1 MRVIL
6 LTGKGGVGKTS
17 HAIATALGAA
27 THRHRVF
34 LLSADPAHSLGDALG
49 RRVGARPVEIAE
61 GVVAREVAVL
71 DELDRSWSEIQRWLR
86 ELLRDETDEVLAEEL
101 LVFPGLEE
109 LMALRAV
116 REIEATGDFDVCVVD
131 CAPTG
136 ATLRMLRFPD
146 ALRIFMENFFDL
158 ERRGARLLRPL
169 MERVHAAGVVPR
181 EEFFEAIERLYSDV
195 EDVRQILMDG
205 DRTTARLV
213 VNPAR
218 VVVEE
223 TRRSFA
229 YLSLYGVATD
239 AVVVNRLLPA
249 EAAGGYLA
257 RWAERERGELDS
269 IEASFPIPQF
279 RAPLYPHE
287 LRGIEDL
294 AGLARDVFGD
304 RDPAEVFTHGR
315 PIRLRKHAGRTR
327 LEVDLPSISKEEIEV
342 ITRGSD
348 LIVQVRNA
356 SRWIA
361 LPASVRGRPIRRARL
376 HEGVLE
382 VDFE

>member
-27 THRHRVF
+27 AHGHRVF
-34 LLSADPAHSLGDALG
+34 LLSADPAHSIGDALG
-49 RRVGARPVEIAE
+49 RRVGARPLELVE

-86 ELLRDETDEVLAEEL
+86 ELLRDETDEIIAEEL

-109 LMALRAV
+109 LVALRAV
-116 REIEATGDFDVCVVD
+116 REVEETGDFDVCVVD

-146 ALRIFMENFFDL
+146 ALRIFMENFFQL

-169 MERVHAAGVVPR
+169 MERVHASGVIPR
-181 EEFFEAIERLYSDV
+181 EEFFEAFERLYGDV
-195 EDVRQILMDG
+195 EEVRQILLDG

-239 AVVVNRLLPA
+239 AVVINRLLPE
-249 EAAGGYLA
+249 EAACGVLA
-257 RWAERERGELDS
+257 RWAERERGELEE
-269 IEASFPIPQF
+269 IEASFPIPKF

-287 LRGIEDL
+287 LRGIDDL
-294 AGLARDVFGD
+294 RRLASDVYGD
-304 RDPAEVFTHGR
+304 RDPAAIFTDSR
-315 PIRLRKHAGRTR
+315 PIRLRKRAGRTR
-327 LEVDLPSISKEEIEV
+327 LEVDLPGVSKEEIDV
-342 ITRGSD
+342 STRGTD
-348 LIVQVRNA
+348 LIVRVRHT

-361 LPASVRGRPIRRARL
+361 LPASVAGRPIVKVRL
-376 HEGVLE
+376 RDAVLAVE
-382 VDFE
+382 FG

>member
-1 MRVIL
+1 
-6 LTGKGGVGKTS
+6 
-17 HAIATALGAA
+17 
-27 THRHRVF
+27 
-34 LLSADPAHSLGDALG
+34 
-49 RRVGARPVEIAE
+49 
-61 GVVAREVAVL
+61 
-71 DELDRSWSEIQRWLR
+71 
-86 ELLRDETDEVLAEEL
+86 
-101 LVFPGLEE
+101 
-109 LMALRAV
+109 
-116 REIEATGDFDVCVVD
+116 
-131 CAPTG
+131 
-136 ATLRMLRFPD
+136 MLRFPD

-169 MERVHAAGVVPR
+169 MERVRAAGVVPR
-181 EEFFEAIERLYSDV
+181 DEFFEAIERLYRDV

-257 RWAERERGELDS
+257 RWAERARGELAS

-279 RAPLYPHE
+279 RAPLYPRE

-304 RDPAEVFTHGR
+304 RDPAEVFMHTR

-327 LEVDLPSISKEEIEV
+327 LEADLPGISKEEIEV
-342 ITRGSD
+342 TTRGSD
-348 LIVQVRNA
+348 LIVRVRNA

-361 LPASVRGRPIRRARL
+361 LPESVRGRPIRKARL
-376 HEGVLE
+376 HDGVLE

>member
-1 MRVIL
+1 L
-6 LTGKGGVGKTS
+6 
-17 HAIATALGAA
+17 
-27 THRHRVF
+27 
-34 LLSADPAHSLGDALG
+34 
-49 RRVGARPVEIAE
+49 
-61 GVVAREVAVL
+61 
-71 DELDRSWSEIQRWLR
+71 LR
-86 ELLRDETDEVLAEEL
+86 EDTNEILAEEL

-116 REIEATGDFDVCVVD
+116 REVEATGDFDVCVVD

-169 MERVHAAGVVPR
+169 MERVRVTGVVPR
-181 EEFFEAIERLYSDV
+181 DEFFEAIERLYCDV

-249 EAAGGYLA
+249 EATGGYLA
-257 RWAERERGELDS
+257 RWAERERCELES

-279 RAPLYPHE
+279 RAPLYPRE

-304 RDPAEVFTHGR
+304 RDPAELFTHGR
-315 PIRLRKHAGRTR
+315 PIRLRKYAGRTR

-348 LIVQVRNA
+348 LIVQVRNV

-361 LPASVRGRPIRRARL
+361 LPASVRGRPIRKARL
-376 HEGVLE
+376 HDGVLE